1 MKVSLVMSVYN
12 GEEYLKETINSIL
25 AQTYPNLEIIIVNNG
40 STDSTSTI
48 LSEINDERVKV
59 IHLDENEGAAS
70 ALNAGIAQAE
80 GEWIAIHDA
89 DDVSMPDRIEEQ
101 VAYVLKNPHVVAIG
115 SFIECIPGNNY
126 SESAD
131 NNFRLI
137 EGLKNSIVSWEQ
149 FKEEL
154 FKGCPFTHG
163 SLLISKEVLSRVGKY
178 NPNYKIAYD
187 YDLVMRLAYA
197 GPIENMPKI
206 LYKYRIHPKSL
217 SNSSAIGTSNEL
229 LLIGTKYIWKY
240 CFPYKENEPNVIVFG
255 SEEGCEVFK
264 NLMSIGNSAKVQGMI
279 SNFSEAEAAEA
290 YISYKLGRIDAF
302 IILPAPQRYDFVEF
316 LTSKGLKLNKDFF
329 LLWSAL

>member
-1 MKVSLVMSVYN
+1 MLVSLVMTVHN
-12 GEEYLKETINSIL
+12 GEEYLKEAIDSIL
-25 AQTYPNLEIIIVNNG
+25 AQTYPNLEIIIVNNC
-40 STDSTSTI
+40 STDSTSAI
-48 LSEINDERVKV
+48 LKEIYDERVKV
-59 IHLDENEGAAS
+59 IHLDANEGAANG
-70 ALNAGIAQAE
+70 LNAGIAQAE

-89 DDVSMPDRIEEQ
+89 DDISMPDRIEEQ

-115 SFIECIPGNNY
+115 SFIECIPGNNF
-126 SESAD
+126 SESAG

-163 SLLISKEVLSRVGKY
+163 SLLISKQVLLRVGKY

-197 GPIENMPKI
+197 GPIENVPKV
-206 LYKYRIHPKSL
+206 LYKYRIHQNSL
-217 SNSSAIGTSNEL
+217 SNSNALGTSNEL
-229 LLIGTKYIWKY
+229 LIIGTKYIWKY
-240 CFPYKENEPNVIVFG
+240 CFPYKMDKLNVIVFG
-255 SEEGCEVFK
+255 SKEGCEVFK
-264 NLMSIGNSAKVQGMI
+264 ELMSIEKSAEVQVMI
-279 SNFSEAEAAEA
+279 SDFSDLTAEEA
-290 YISYKLGRIDAF
+290 YMSYKLGRTDAF

-316 LTSKGLKLNKDFF
+316 LTNKGLRLNKDLF